1 MPMTVPC
8 AMVAPWAMGTRE
20 NFGFFGAVTSTS
32 LKKSRAARAKGD
44 LFWTTNIVVSR
55 TDLKSEDPAKMT
67 HSISDFLR
75 RP

>member
-1 MPMTVPC
+1 MPMTVPWW
-8 AMVAPWAMGTRE
+8 PWAMGTRE
-20 NFGFFGAVTSTS
+20 NFGFFGAITSKF
-32 LKKSRAARAKGD
+32 LKESRAARAKETC
-44 LFWTTNIVVSR
+44 WTTNIVVSR